1 MSTLSPRAPANAN
14 VFATRSEGRTP
25 PANPRVSAKLQSRL
39 IMLGPRKDAVR
50 RPQHGYKELL
60 YKKEGYVVAQ

>member
-1 MSTLSPRAPANAN
+1 KARLKSSSPTGRAAATAISTVANP
-14 VFATRSEGRTP
+14 T

-50 RPQHGYKELL
+50 RPQHGYRVW
-60 YKKEGYVVAQ
+60 GIAQ